1 MANFQHCV
9 KKSQETWKKGH
20 QRTVLKLWFYGCFW
34 GRFPPFCVHV
44 RCQNLELSAAAAAE
58 ALERSELREV
68 FFESETQLWCAT
80 EEWGW
85 SEDLEMSFWS
95 KAKNFPF
102 SECIKADFYCLS
114 INSIEKNT
122 HSTTHPSKLDVTLI
136 RQPISTHK
144 LHQDHYSHTTTVI
157 TTAVSQLDCIQ
168 PYSYHS

>member
-1 MANFQHCV
+1 M
-9 KKSQETWKKGH
+9 KKRSPENSSKALILW
-20 QRTVLKLWFYGCFW
+20 VLLRPISSILCPCPLPKFGTLSCCSCYCW
-34 GRFPPFCVHV
+34 GSWEIR
-44 RCQNLELSAAAAAE
+44 AE
-58 ALERSELREV
+58 REV

-168 PYSYHS
+168 PYSYQS

>member
-1 MANFQHCV
+1 M
-9 KKSQETWKKGH
+9 KKRSPENSSKALILWVLLRPISSILCPCPLPKFGKK
-20 QRTVLKLWFYGCFW
+20 KLRSW
-34 GRFPPFCVHV
+34 G
-44 RCQNLELSAAAAAE
+44 EAAAAATE
-58 ALERSELREV
+58 TAVGSWEIREV
-68 FFESETQLWCAT
+68 FFESELRAT

-168 PYSYHS
+168 PYSYQS